1 MLQQNCRIEK
11 YKGYKFYEKDILHDD
26 YVFTHDI
33 QINTNVTYITPGFG
47 IALIDTGSSSIKDKP
62 DTYLFKVG
70 YREASVYY
78 STAAGV
84 NLIAQ
89 VSCPEAVTIQESM
102 NFKLIKS
109 GKKVQLYINDK
120 LIIEEYIKKSLDKYN
135 IGYYSNVGNSINDI
149 SIAANIP
156 NDWVINMKNTMCGYV
171 RFLEDAFE
179 ISSCTNNAEIEQ
191 SKILLKPGTYYLKN
205 KLSAING
212 ICDIKCFI
220 YKSDDDRYTNEE
232 KNIIR
237 NDSFTLFEKT
247 EVNFKIIGTNGKI
260 GDISLTT
267 EKDADYIPTSLSAV
281 DFDGSYVDILIQDF
295 EKITWKAIINKTPY
309 AVPGFSLKYGLILDD
324 ISSVKPENTPIKLGA
339 EYDYEFDCRTFVFTI
354 KKDSKE
360 IFSQRM
366 VNITNKI
373 TLFKNLSTKM
383 SFLTF
388 YSKDGTVT
396 DVISS
401 DENNTYVNAN
411 ISSPIIVVDEYNL
424 PLDLSSSYRVC
435 KYKDHDKY
443 IFTNWE
449 REFFIPTK
457 TIKMDK
463 SIIDKQSSMFIYGI
477 RKDAKFD
484 LDDIYNVDEDNLNAI
499 DLMTKE
505 YDYIAE
511 KDILLF
517 DKVNSIIYLT
527 DAQISKY
534 QMIIVDYLKDD
545 SYCIN
550 YNYAKNIYEIGISSL
565 NDTKVLYDSIDV
577 KNNSDKL
584 ITQVNSYKVTSLN
597 GNING
602 YVVLTQGGN

>member
-26 YVFTHDI
+26 YIFTHDI

-84 NLIAQ
+84 NLITQ
-89 VSCPEAVTIQESM
+89 VSCPEATTIQEKM

-109 GKKVQLYINDK
+109 GKKVQLYVNDK
-120 LIIEEYIKKSLDKYN
+120 LILEEYIKKSLDKYN
-135 IGYYSNVGNSINDI
+135 IGYYSNVGNIINDI
-149 SIAANIP
+149 SIATNIP
-156 NDWVINMKNTMCGYV
+156 NDWVINMKNTVGGYV
-171 RFLEDAFE
+171 RFLEDSFE

-212 ICDIKCFI
+212 LCDIKCYI
-220 YKSDDDRYTNEE
+220 YESDDDRYTDEE

-237 NDSFTLFEKT
+237 NNSFTLFEKT
-247 EVNFKIIGTNGKI
+247 EVNFKITGTNGKI

-267 EKDADYIPTSLSAV
+267 EKDADYIPTSLNVV
-281 DFDGSYVDILIQDF
+281 DFDGSYIDVLIQDF
-295 EKITWKAIINKTPY
+295 EKITWKAIVSKTPY
-309 AVPGFSLKYGLILDD
+309 TIPGFSLKYGLILDD
-324 ISSVKPENTPIKLGA
+324 INAVKPENTKIKLGT

-354 KKDSKE
+354 RSNGKE
-360 IFSQRM
+360 VFSQRM

-373 TLFKNLSTKM
+373 TLFKNISTKM

-435 KYKDHDKY
+435 KYEDHEKY
-443 IFTNWE
+443 VFTNWE
-449 REFFIPTK
+449 REYFIPTK
-457 TIKMDK
+457 TLKMDK
-463 SIIDKQSSMFIYGI
+463 NIIDKQASIFIYGI

-484 LDDIYNVDEDNLNAI
+484 LDDIHNVPEDNINSI

-517 DKVNSIIYLT
+517 DKINAVIYLT

-534 QMIIVDYLKDD
+534 QMIIIDYLKND

-550 YNYAKNIYEIGISSL
+550 YNYSKNIYEIGISSL
-565 NDTKVLYDSIDV
+565 NNTKVLYDSINV
-577 KNNSDKL
+577 KSNSDKL
-584 ITQVNSYKVTSLN
+584 ITQVNNYKVTSLN
-597 GNING
+597 GSING